1 MKKDWMSF
9 IVLVFIGV
17 LSRLIPHP
25 WNFTAIT
32 AMALYSGVAFKKN
45 KIFMLVPI
53 VTLFLSDLY
62 LGFHNTLFF
71 TYLGFGIVAIMSS
84 SIFSQSEF
92 FSNGKNMVLM
102 GGVSLIGSLLFF
114 LVSNFGVW
122 FASGIYEKNAAGLV
136 QCFIA
141 AIPFLRI
148 QILGDLFYTGV
159 FGVIFTILNAKA
171 HGSQKPTHMKQR
183 F

>member
-1 MKKDWMSF
+1 MSF
-9 IVLVFIGV
+9 IVLVFIGI
-17 LSRLIPHP
+17 LSRIIPHP

-45 KIFMLVPI
+45 KIFLLVPI

-71 TYLGFGIVAIMSS
+71 TYLGFAIVAVMSS
-84 SIFSQSEF
+84 SIFSRSAF
-92 FSNGKNMVLM
+92 FSNGRNVALM
-102 GGVSLIGSLLFF
+102 AISSLIGSLLFF

-122 FASGIYEKNAAGLV
+122 FSSGVYEKNGAGLV

-141 AIPFLRI
+141 AIPFLRN
-148 QILGDLFYTGV
+148 QMLGDLFYTGV
-159 FGVIFTILNAKA
+159 FGVIFTFIFGND
-171 HGSQKPTHMKQR
+171 HGSQKSNHSKQP

>member
-1 MKKDWMSF
+1 MSF

-17 LSRLIPHP
+17 LSRIIPHP

-32 AMALYSGVAFKKN
+32 AMALYSGVAFRKN

-62 LGFHNTLFF
+62 LGFHNTLLF
-71 TYLGFGIVAIMSS
+71 TYLGFAMVAVMSS

-92 FSNGKNMVLM
+92 FSKGKNVALM
-102 GGVSLIGSLLFF
+102 AVSSLVGSLLFF
-114 LVSNFGVW
+114 LISNFGVW
-122 FASGIYEKNAAGLV
+122 FASGIYEKNSAGLF
-136 QCFIA
+136 QCFMA
-141 AIPFLRI
+141 AIPFLRN

-159 FGVIFTILNAKA
+159 FGVIFTIFISSA
-171 HGSQKPTHMKQR
+171 HRANEDIIQKTK
-183 F
+183 